1 MADTPKIVI
10 RLIDNIKLELYEG
23 NRKKYVQIWDP
34 TGNNTYNEG
43 DGGPSG
49 IKSPERSKKYSS
61 AENDDDII
69 HDAIQNSQIVQY
81 YRLKIGKYS
90 TDYFNYLQNPFSETP
105 PPKRIYGGGG
115 LGTPEV
121 DNVGPTPYY
130 LNNGCKVNVKWTGKV
145 PNPDFKLGTFSTPN
159 EAERYNKSLDPE
171 GPPRFLEDQPILS
184 DEDDVKSPTLRP
196 QSEWILEQGGYD
208 PKYKSFNSSGQ
219 QVIGFTYSAGYRDKP
234 EVKDKF
240 VTVTLPPGFTENDGK
255 GYLEYVGSGDG
266 RGFVYSTTPKQK
278 VNRSTVGI
286 SRPGT
291 IINYETPDI
300 SVKNVF
306 NEDSKDDYILDF
318 IINDYQSRVSSLY
331 HTSMY
336 DYTLKVCFPD
346 TGTCSPI
353 PYKSPV
359 VNLSEVGNTPS
370 VAVDTPVLTP
380 KKVKLNVFGL
390 PGITS
395 LSGETDGSIKI
406 KAKVSLPDFT
416 VYLGDPPGSTVSN
429 ATGLNPFGLVEDE
442 VENPDPYEETGYIG
456 QEEDEG
462 AKFDLIT
469 QTYTAETVEADKKAE
484 KELQD
489 KGGKVE
495 SSGEGNGPGC
505 PALPGK
511 LKGTVVSSKV
521 VGNAYGGYAK
531 GLDVFIAKLD
541 IAFNDFTSKIGSI
554 DIYNKKYSNV
564 LVGDSWRSF
573 TTQKKAY
580 DDFVAGGKVGP
591 NKASPCSGYHV
602 AGQAVDL
609 NQGGSYTTKEGKKV
623 TFLKDITT
631 HGILYKALY
640 DAGLRRIGNEWWHWS
655 LGEATHV
662 INKAFAATKDKTGK
676 VTSPADDPNFTK
688 YT

>member
-1 MADTPKIVI
+1 MADTPKKVV

-34 TGNNTYNEG
+34 TGNNTYNE
-43 DGGPSG
+43 DDKGPSG

-61 AENDDDII
+61 AEDDNDII
-69 HDAIQNSQIVQY
+69 HNTISYYSEIVRY
-81 YRLKIGKYS
+81 YARKSGRSLS
-90 TDYFNYLQNPFSETP
+90 EYFNYLQEPFSETP

-130 LNNGCKVNVKWTGKV
+130 LNNGCKVNIKWTGKV
-145 PNPDFKLGTFSTPN
+145 PNPDFKLGTFSTPD
-159 EAERYNKSLDPE
+159 EAEDYNQSLDPE
-171 GPPRFLEDQPILS
+171 GPTRWLEDKPILS
-184 DEDDVKSPTLRP
+184 DIDETKENPTLRP
-196 QSEWILEQGGYD
+196 QSDWVLETYYNPG
-208 PKYKSFNSSGQ
+208 NSVTPGK
-219 QVIGFTYSAGYRDKP
+219 TYSNYRDKP
-234 EVKDKF
+234 TVKDKF
-240 VTVTLPPGFTENDGK
+240 VTITLPTGFTENEGK
-255 GYLEYVGSGDG
+255 GYLEWVGSNTLKPL
-266 RGFVYSTTPKQK
+266 VYSTSPKEM
-278 VNRSTVGI
+278 VTG
-286 SRPGT
+286 
-291 IINYETPDI
+291 ELI
-300 SVKNVF
+300 SVSGGQFTYKQVVASVLNHF
-306 NEDSKDDYILDF
+306 DEDTKDERILVGV
-318 IINDYQSRVSSLY
+318 INGYQSQVSSLY
-331 HTSMY
+331 HNSMY
-336 DYTLKVCFPD
+336 DYDLKVCFPD

-353 PYKSPV
+353 PYKSPLT
-359 VNLSEVGNTPS
+359 NLSEVGKTPS
-370 VAVDTPVLTP
+370 VAVDTPILTP

-390 PGITS
+390 PGVTS

-406 KAKVSLPDFT
+406 KAKVSLPEFT

-469 QTYTAETVEADKKAE
+469 QTYTTETVEADKKTE

-505 PALPGK
+505 PPLPGK
-511 LKGTVVSSKV
+511 LKGTIISSKV
-521 VGNAYGGYAK
+521 VANAYGGYAK
-531 GLDVFIAKLD
+531 GNDTFIGKLDV
-541 IAFNDFTSKIGSI
+541 AFNDFISKIGSI

-573 TTQKKAY
+573 DFQKKAY
-580 DDFVAGGKVGP
+580 DDFVAGGRVGA

-609 NQGGSYTTKEGKKV
+609 NQGGSYKTKEGNKV

-640 DAGLRRIGNEWWHWS
+640 DAGLRRVSNEWWHWS
-655 LGEATHV
+655 LGEASHV